1 MRDNKTGRDVA
12 RLCDTTDHGGQILE
26 SAPNLTHNGQPVV
39 LDGHRVRCPQCGGD
53 FEVKA
58 SGPRTHN
65 GVLVAFLGD
74 KTGCGATLIAA
85 AP

>member
-1 MRDNKTGRDVA
+1 MRDNKTRRDVA
-12 RLCDTTDHGGQILE
+12 RRCDTTDHGGQILQP
-26 SAPNLTHNGQPVV
+26 APNLTHKGQPVV
-39 LDGHRVRCPQCGGD
+39 LDKHRVRCPQCGGD

-65 GVLVAFLGD
+65 SVLVAFLGN